1 MLLPLSSAKPEADV
15 RLAFLSLLTRVELLA
30 MVTYLRFLSTD
41 IPAGANL
48 LRGQGPPRAGA
59 NHKRC
64 AGKKRRPPRRL
75 VNCRDKNCGLFDPVE
90 VAAGLFVPRRRPS
103 GLRYGSSERG
113 RLLSRSRIERELLK
127 SANHCSRLPTGR
139 RLVKKMKEELH
150 GGHHSTV
157 GAIRRIFKHA

>member
-59 NHKRC
+59 DHKRC
-64 AGKKRRPPRRL
+64 AGKKKAPATAFSQL
-75 VNCRDKNCGLFDPVE
+75 QG
-90 VAAGLFVPRRRPS
+90 
-103 GLRYGSSERG
+103 
-113 RLLSRSRIERELLK
+113 
-127 SANHCSRLPTGR
+127 
-139 RLVKKMKEELH
+139 
-150 GGHHSTV
+150 
-157 GAIRRIFKHA
+157 